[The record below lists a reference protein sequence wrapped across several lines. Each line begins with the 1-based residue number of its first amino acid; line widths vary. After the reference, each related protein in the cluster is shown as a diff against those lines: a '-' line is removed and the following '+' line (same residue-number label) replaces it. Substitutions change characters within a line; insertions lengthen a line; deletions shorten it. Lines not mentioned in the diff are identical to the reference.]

1 MSSIIKAVLYDFESC
16 VGNNSGESRI
26 FNVCLIPVNINSKT
40 HEITK
45 LTGVL
50 ICIKDVL
57 KREEIKE
64 NTTVRQKVG
73 RAVFDGA
80 TNNMNIKY
88 LTFYDFVKFMIK
100 FVIEKGD
107 SNLLGHNVIG
117 DLGFLSSTQDFVGGK
132 RIVKRK
138 LKEFP
143 STGIYDPRWSS
154 INLMCTMSLFGT
166 RCPKMA
172 AAYHKFN
179 DDNRIS
185 LTPGGY
191 YSSKLETYTK
201 FARGDPNYKQTHSV
215 VQDTVDLY
223 IVLKM
228 TYKCGDTG
236 FIDGATYLV
245 RPDWVKA
252 SAK

>member
-1 MSSIIKAVLYDFESC
+1 MKAVLYDFESC
-16 VGNNSGESRI
+16 IGNNSGESRI
-26 FNVCLIPVNINSKT
+26 FNVCLIPVDLNPKT
-40 HEITK
+40 REVTK

-50 ICIKDVL
+50 ICVKDVL

-64 NTTVRQKVG
+64 NTRVRQKVG

-88 LTFYDFVKFMIK
+88 LTFHDFVKSMIT

-107 SNLLGHNVIG
+107 GNLLGHNLLG

-132 RIVKRK
+132 RIVKKK
-138 LKEFP
+138 LKDYP
-143 STGIYDPRWSS
+143 STGVYDPRWSQL
-154 INLMCTMSLFGT
+154 NLMCTMSLFGT

-172 AAYHKFN
+172 VAYQKFN
-179 DDNRIS
+179 DDNNIS
-185 LTPGGY
+185 RTPGGY

-201 FARGDPNYKQTHSV
+201 FARNDPKYEQSHSV

-228 TYKCGDTG
+228 AYKCGDTNL
-236 FIDGATYLV
+236 IDGADYLV
-245 RPDWVKA
+245 RPDWVRA
-252 SAK
+252 AK